1 VHIAELIP
9 RAGSRGTLARVS
21 KVNPKFVGELIGAR
35 LGPGVRKHSVAWF
48 LGALVALYI
57 TAPFMESM
65 KLGPF
70 VESIAFTFVLSSAVL
85 AVGGRKRVLIVAIV
99 LVIPTLLLRWGS
111 HPQTNFLA
119 PEAFMVGA
127 LVFTVFVTANLLGFV
142 LKAPRVNSEVLCAGI
157 AVYLLLALTW
167 AFMYMLAQQLN
178 PHSFTCTVGTGA
190 NDTMTGFNVLY
201 FSLVSMNG
209 AAFGDFMPLSP
220 ATRML
225 AMLQTTVGL
234 FYIAV
239 MVARLVSLYAPLEPQ
254 KDA

>member
-1 VHIAELIP
+1 MVTGI
-9 RAGSRGTLARVS
+9 
-21 KVNPKFVGELIGAR
+21 IGAR
-35 LGPGVRKHSVAWF
+35 FGPGVRRHSVAWF
-48 LGALVALYI
+48 LAALVALYI
-57 TAPFMESM
+57 AAPFLESM
-65 KLGPF
+65 ALGPI
-70 VESIAFTFVLSSAVL
+70 VESIVFTLVLSSAVL
-85 AVGGRKRVLIVAIV
+85 AVGGRKRVLLIAIV

-111 HPQTNFLA
+111 HPQNGLWA

-157 AVYLLLALTW
+157 AVYLMLALIWT
-167 AFMYMLAQQLN
+167 FLYMLAQQLN
-178 PHSFTCTVGTGA
+178 PHSFTCTVGTGPT
-190 NDTMTGFNVLY
+190 DTMSGFNVLY

-209 AAFGDFMPLSP
+209 AAFGDFMPVSP

-254 KDA
+254 KKA